1 MTTLYVCCMQ
11 CVYSMSPY
19 NIRTVHHAFIFTE
32 SLSDMEDDSEAEAEA
47 EKAQKEAR
55 AAAAMAKLEAAFAVD
70 DNEESDVED
79 VTAADN
85 PENDDEIPEILV
97 GADGANP
104 IKKAGSNKDG
114 RQILECNYDDDCE
127 FKTTN
132 LGKMTNHIAS
142 MHLQSKDHEC
152 PHCEFATATK
162 EQLKKHITRKHFSE
176 GRRYVLIRIEL
187 LFHTVSF

>member
-1 MTTLYVCCMQ
+1 MSSLCVELSNHVHYRLYP
-11 CVYSMSPY
+11 SFLF
-19 NIRTVHHAFIFTE
+19 AG

-85 PENDDEIPEILV
+85 DENDENEIPEILV

-142 MHLQSKDHEC
+142 AHLQSKDHEC

-162 EQLKKHITRKHFSE
+162 QQLKKHINKKHFSE
-176 GRRYVLIRIEL
+176 GRR
-187 LFHTVSF
+187 

>member
-1 MTTLYVCCMQ
+1 MSSLCRNFEPLYS
-11 CVYSMSPY
+11 VYTNNALSIIS
-19 NIRTVHHAFIFTE
+19 E
-32 SLSDMEDDSEAEAEA
+32 SLSDLEDDSEAEAEA

-70 DNEESDVED
+70 DNSESDVED
-79 VTAADN
+79 VTTAAADN
-85 PENDDEIPEILV
+85 GAAAAGENDENEIPEILV

-132 LGKMTNHIAS
+132 LGKMTNHIAGA
-142 MHLQSKDHEC
+142 HLQSKDHEC

-162 EQLKKHITRKHFSE
+162 DQLKKHINRKHFSE
-176 GRRYVLIRIEL
+176 GRRYASE
-187 LFHTVSF
+187 FN

>member
-1 MTTLYVCCMQ
+1 MSSLCRNFEPLYS
-11 CVYSMSPY
+11 VYTNNALSIIS
-19 NIRTVHHAFIFTE
+19 E
-32 SLSDMEDDSEAEAEA
+32 SLSDLEDDSEAEAEA

-70 DNEESDVED
+70 DNSESDVED
-79 VTAADN
+79 VTTATAAAGN
-85 PENDDEIPEILV
+85 GAAAAGENDENEIPEILV

-132 LGKMTNHIAS
+132 LGKMTNHIAGA
-142 MHLQSKDHEC
+142 HLQSKDHEC

-162 EQLKKHITRKHFSE
+162 DQLKKHINRKHFSE
-176 GRRYVLIRIEL
+176 GRRYASE
-187 LFHTVSF
+187 FN